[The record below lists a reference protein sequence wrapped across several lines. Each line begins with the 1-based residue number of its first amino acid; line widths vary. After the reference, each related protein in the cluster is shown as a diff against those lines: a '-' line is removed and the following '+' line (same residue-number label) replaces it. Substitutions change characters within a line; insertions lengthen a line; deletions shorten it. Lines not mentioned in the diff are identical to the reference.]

1 MRDLFQVTYKV
12 DSKREQIEEILTRQ
26 DVTLTCV
33 GVGYANYT
41 KGIL

>member
-12 DSKREQIEEILTRQ
+12 DSKREEIEETLSRQ